1 MVDRCPNCDLQYER
15 EEGYW
20 LGAVLINTVVT
31 IGLFTATMTTWAIAS
46 WPEPPWTTMTAT
58 GIVINLI
65 VPLLFYPLSK
75 TLWVAIE
82 ISAHPPVVDRRPFD

>member
-1 MVDRCPNCDLQYER
+1 MVDRCPACDLQYER

-31 IGLFTATMTTWAIAS
+31 IGLFTVTMITWAIAS

-82 ISAHPPVVDRRPFD
+82 ISVHPPVVDSRSFD